1 MLYAV
6 NVENAH
12 QFGDVL
18 AQLHRLRYRQFK
30 ERQSYDVP
38 VYKDMEYDQYD
49 TIATVYLV
57 DLDAKGIIRGCSRLN
72 PTDRPYML
80 RDLWPQMVEQP
91 LPASPTVWEG
101 TRICI
106 EKELPGPDRD
116 RVKWSIV
123 LGYLE
128 FGLQNGITK
137 YVGVM
142 QNFIW
147 RRVFIQSGWGANYLG
162 EERLI
167 DGIKTRAGEV
177 LVSEEAL
184 ARVRST
190 VGILEPVLQNRYTI
204 AASLVL
210 QEAS

>member
-6 NVENAH
+6 NIENAH
-12 QFGDVL
+12 KYGDVL

-30 ERQSYDVP
+30 ERQSYAVP
-38 VYKDMEYDQYD
+38 VYKDMEYDNYD
-49 TIATVYLV
+49 NLATVYLV
-57 DLDAKGIIRGCSRLN
+57 DLDASGLVRGCSRLN

-80 RDLWPQMVEQP
+80 KDLWPYMVDQP
-91 LPASPTVWEG
+91 LPCSSRIWEG

-106 EKELPGPDRD
+106 EKNLPSEDRD
-116 RVKWSIV
+116 RIKWEIV

-128 FGLQNGITK
+128 FGLVNNIEK

-162 EERLI
+162 AEQII

-177 LVSEEAL
+177 IVSQEAL
-184 ARVRST
+184 QRVQAT
-190 VGILEPVLQNRYTI
+190 VGIQDKVLHNQCLI
-204 AASLVL
+204 SPPQPLSVAS
-210 QEAS
+210 